1 MIDGMERRERSERGK
16 GGRVERVV
24 RDERDSEGMYDRRER
39 RERVQRDQ
47 WRDRDERGDRD
58 ERKRM
63 RVREGDRNTEWAGRK
78 RGGRG
83 ARDYWDR
90 KERER
95 IEKRRS
101 QEASE
106 QASSSAD
113 SSGRREGMWNQM
125 RIPARFQP
133 SARRGKSDVDAG
145 RGSQYL
151 SSKPALEW
159 PQRKHEATERAA
171 AEPRDRAQETIQY
184 LPSKVTAGPGQ
195 TGPAERWRAAV
206 VGSGRGEALFPDNE
220 AFAMRDRQEDQ
231 VSRPARGD
239 SERQHGSENSAGSKR
254 WRAALVGSG
263 KGDSLFPDNQGLN
276 LNDRVEIA
284 TSPSSLAPARAV
296 GPPAASGRGER
307 LFPDN
312 ASLNL
317 NDRVDTV
324 PGVPSTL
331 SLQTTRQ
338 GQGQL
343 RIKHLQRLEQQDQ
356 QRQEQLP
363 MPVMTVGELKRQRDG
378 TAFPPTPPETQAR
391 VDPSGTAIAAEQAMP
406 TPQMSASA
414 LHEYKSLSKLQEQ
427 AAALGYSLAPA
438 TKEVESL
445 KARGRFIGCSI
456 VPCYFG

>member
-1 MIDGMERRERSERGK
+1 MIDGMERRERSERGA
-16 GGRVERVV
+16 GERVERVA
-24 RDERDSEGMYDRRER
+24 RDERDSEGRYDRRER

-58 ERKRM
+58 ERKR
-63 RVREGDRNTEWAGRK
+63 RSVREADRNTEWAGRERE
-78 RGGRG
+78 RGG
-83 ARDYWDR
+83 ARDYWNR

-101 QEASE
+101 QEASD

-113 SSGRREGMWNQM
+113 SSGRRDGVWSQM

-133 SARRGKSDVDAG
+133 SAWRERPDVDAG

-151 SSKPALEW
+151 TSKPALEW
-159 PQRKHEATERAA
+159 PQRKHEATERGA
-171 AEPRDRAQETIQY
+171 AEPRDRAQETLQY
-184 LPSKVTAGPGQ
+184 LPSRGTADPGQ
-195 TGPAERWRAAV
+195 TGPAGRWRAAV

-231 VSRPARGD
+231 VNRPARGD
-239 SERQHGSENSAGSKR
+239 SEREHGSENSVGSER
-254 WRAALVGSG
+254 WRAAVVGSG
-263 KGDSLFPDNQGLN
+263 KGERLFPDNQGLN
-276 LNDRVEIA
+276 LNDRVETA
-284 TSPSSLAPARAV
+284 TSPSSLSPTRAV
-296 GPPAASGRGER
+296 GPLAASGRGER
-307 LFPDN
+307 LFPDS
-312 ASLNL
+312 AGLNL
-317 NDRVDTV
+317 NDRVEVV
-324 PGVPSTL
+324 PSVPSTL
-331 SLQTTRQ
+331 SLQTARQ

-356 QRQEQLP
+356 QQQEQLQ
-363 MPVMTVGELKRQRDG
+363 MPVMTVGELKRERDG

-391 VDPSGTAIAAEQAMP
+391 VVPPGTAIAAKQEMP

-414 LHEYKSLSKLQEQ
+414 LQEYKSLSKLQEQ

-445 KARGRFIGCSI
+445 KDRGRFAGCSI